1 MSRVNKGKTDLWTTR
16 PDVASMLVDDELGY
30 NVTSGTHKKA
40 DFVCPDCGS
49 VIKDKYIRKVCSYG
63 LKCPVCYDGIS
74 YPERLLYNIFIN
86 IGITPIRDK
95 TLSWSNN
102 KRYDFYIE
110 EYSTICETHGL
121 QHYSDKYAF
130 SRVNHRDEYSN
141 DIYKK
146 NLAIENGIK
155 HYIELDCRKSDFD
168 YIYDSIMNSAMPNI
182 FDLDNVDWDYVKI
195 HSLKS
200 LIIETCELYNKGMH
214 VTSDI
219 AQELGL
225 HDGTVIDYLRKG
237 ANAGLCDYTDL
248 RRYKDDGS
256 TWYKKDM
263 ICVDT
268 QKIYHGLDEVAAD
281 GYNPSQ
287 VSALCNHYPHVNTV
301 GGHNWCFLDEY
312 DPDTFVMK
320 PYDERAIPKSVIC
333 YETGK
338 IYERLVD
345 VKQDGFSP
353 SGVSNV
359 CNGRR
364 KHHKHKHFG
373 FVDEEDIEQ
382 LRLYA
387 L

>member
-1 MSRVNKGKTDLWTTR
+1 MPRAIKGKTDLWTTR

-40 DFVCPDCGS
+40 DFICPDCGS
-49 VIKDKYIRKVCSYG
+49 IIKDKYIRKVCSDG

-86 IGITPIRDK
+86 IGITPIKDK
-95 TLSWSNN
+95 VLPWSNN

-121 QHYSDKYAF
+121 QHYSAKASF
-130 SRVNHRDEYSN
+130 SCGNHRDEYHN
-141 DIYKK
+141 DVYKR
-146 NLAIENGIK
+146 NLAIENGIE

-168 YIYDSIMNSAMPNI
+168 YIYNSIMNSEMPNI
-182 FDLDNVDWDYVKI
+182 FNLDDVDWDCVKI

-200 LIIETCELYNKGMH
+200 LLIEACELYNSKIYSI
-214 VTSDI
+214 SDI
-219 AQELGL
+219 AYKLGL
-225 HDGTVIDYLRKG
+225 YDGTVVDYLRKG
-237 ANAGLCDYTDL
+237 TKAGLCNYQEI
-248 RRYKDDGS
+248 RHYRDDN

-287 VSALCNHYPHVNTV
+287 VSALCNHHPHINTV

-312 DPDTFVMK
+312 DPETFVMK
-320 PYDERAIPKSVIC
+320 QCDERGIPKRVLC
-333 YETGK
+333 EETNK
-338 IYERLVD
+338 IYEKLID
-345 VKQDGFSP
+345 TKQDGFNP
-353 SGVSNV
+353 SCVSQV
-359 CNGRR
+359 CNGNAS
-364 KHHKHKHFG
+364 HHRHKHFR
-373 FVDEEDIEQ
+373 FID
-382 LRLYA
+382 
-387 L
+387 